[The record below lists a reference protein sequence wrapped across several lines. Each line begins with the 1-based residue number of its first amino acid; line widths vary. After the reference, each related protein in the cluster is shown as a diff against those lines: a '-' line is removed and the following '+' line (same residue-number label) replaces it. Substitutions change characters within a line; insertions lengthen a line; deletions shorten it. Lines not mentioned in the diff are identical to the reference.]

1 MYSEKL
7 ELLID
12 GVWSAGSEG
21 KGEDLINP
29 ATGEVLARLPHASV
43 ADLDRALEASDK
55 GFKVWKAMTAQQRA
69 VIMNKAADLIEARKN
84 EIARTLTQENG
95 KPLVEATGEVQF
107 SADAT
112 RWYAEEGKRAYGR
125 IVPARLP
132 GVRQMV
138 FKEPIGPVAAFA
150 AWNFPASN
158 VIRKIAGALGAG
170 CSIILKPAEETPG
183 TAVAFGRC
191 FQEAGVPAG
200 VINIVFGVPAEVST
214 HLLRSPITR
223 KVSLTGSTA
232 VGKILQKQAADTLK
246 RCTMELGGHA
256 PVIVHADADLEKT
269 LDTIVAAKFRN
280 AGQVCTSPT
289 RFFVHE
295 SLYETFIDGFA
306 ARVSRIKIGNGL
318 DEGVQMGPMIAA
330 RRLDVMDGLVA
341 DAKAKGAG
349 VVTGG
354 ERLGNKGYFYAPT
367 LLRDVPE
374 DARIMSEEPFG
385 PLAPTTRF
393 STFDEVIE
401 RANSLPYGLA
411 SFVFTR
417 DMGLAQKTEMAL
429 DAGLVGVNHT
439 MVSTPE
445 TPFGGVNESGYGSES
460 GIEGLEAYMRTKFV
474 TELG

>member
-21 KGEDLINP
+21 KGEDLVNP
-29 ATGEVLARLPHASV
+29 ATGEVLAWLPHASA

-84 EIARTLTQENG
+84 DIARILTQENG

-200 VINIVFGVPAEVST
+200 VINIVFGVPAEVSS

-289 RFFVHE
+289 RFFAHE
-295 SLYETFIDGFA
+295 SLYDAFVDGFA

-341 DAKAKGAG
+341 DARAKGAG

>member
-29 ATGEVLARLPHASV
+29 ATGEVLARLPHASA

-69 VIMNKAADLIEARKN
+69 IIMNKAADLIEARKN

-200 VINIVFGVPAEVST
+200 VLNIVFGVPAEVST

-289 RFFVHE
+289 RFFAHE
-295 SLYETFIDGFA
+295 SLYDAFVDGFA

>member
-29 ATGEVLARLPHASV
+29 ATGEVLARLPHASA

-200 VINIVFGVPAEVST
+200 VLNIVFGVPAEVST

-289 RFFVHE
+289 RFFAHE
-295 SLYETFIDGFA
+295 SLYDAFVDGFA

>member
-29 ATGEVLARLPHASV
+29 ATGEVLARLPHASA

-200 VINIVFGVPAEVST
+200 VLNIVFGVPAEVST
-214 HLLRSPITR
+214 HLLCSPITR

-256 PVIVHADADLEKT
+256 PVIVHADADFEKT

-295 SLYETFIDGFA
+295 SLYETFIEGFA